1 MSIFDDQWRE
11 ALQRLDVVFGEDF
24 DLEPL
29 TVPTVNGRPDV
40 NARPVPDVSRP
51 AITFRATYR
60 DIGSTQYAKGRAM
73 ADNTTRKISAD
84 GPHIRLTPGADGSPH
99 LAQNDRITRR
109 ATGERFRLGV
119 PLARGRA
126 GLQVPL
132 IPIKR

>member
-1 MSIFDDQWRE
+1 MSVFDDQWRD

-29 TVPTVNGRPDV
+29 AVPTVNGRPDV
-40 NARPVPDVSRP
+40 NARPVADPDRQPV
-51 AITFRATYR
+51 TFRATYR

-132 IPIKR
+132 IPITR

>member
-1 MSIFDDQWRE
+1 MSIFDEQWTD
-11 ALQRLDVVFGEDF
+11 ALQRLDAFFGEDF
-24 DLEPL
+24 DLEPF

-40 NARPVPDVSRP
+40 NARPVPDPDREPV
-51 AITFRATYR
+51 TFLASYR

-84 GPHIRLTPGADGSPH
+84 GPYIRFTPSADGSPH

-109 ATGERFRLGV
+109 KTGERFRLGV
-119 PLARGRA
+119 PLAWGRA

-132 IPIKR
+132 IPITR